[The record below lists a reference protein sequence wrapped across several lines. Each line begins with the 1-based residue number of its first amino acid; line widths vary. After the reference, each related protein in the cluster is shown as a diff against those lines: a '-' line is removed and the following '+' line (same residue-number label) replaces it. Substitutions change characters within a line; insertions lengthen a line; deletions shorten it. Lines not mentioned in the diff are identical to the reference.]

1 MKIKANSSVTYNVKF
16 VIKSKFS
23 VLKQFTYLKWCT
35 PQMKVSVPTKEK
47 HNLSNAMKGFYL
59 EASKRKA
66 QLIWGKSKWAHNL
79 SQGAPF

>member
-1 MKIKANSSVTYNVKF
+1 
-16 VIKSKFS
+16 
-23 VLKQFTYLKWCT
+23 
-35 PQMKVSVPTKEK
+35 MKVSVPTKEK